1 MEASAGL
8 VAGSYR
14 RNELVRIR
22 HESDGGDPKLDH
34 GKNSDSDLSLRFIS
48 FCQCS
53 WLVSAY
59 QSG

>member
-22 HESDGGDPKLDH
+22 HESDGGVC
-34 GKNSDSDLSLRFIS
+34 SSSLFPI
-48 FCQCS
+48 F
-53 WLVSAY
+53 LLLFFVLTIFDV
-59 QSG
+59 